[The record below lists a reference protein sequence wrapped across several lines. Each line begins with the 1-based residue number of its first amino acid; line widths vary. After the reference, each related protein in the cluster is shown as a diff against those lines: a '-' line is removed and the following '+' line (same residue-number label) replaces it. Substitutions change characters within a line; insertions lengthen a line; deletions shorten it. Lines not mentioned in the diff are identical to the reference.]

1 MSLQLA
7 LALTML
13 VGLPLMLLAVGVL
26 AQAVQLSRRASSVT
40 DPADAEL
47 SALASASVDELV
59 LELHHT
65 IEDLRG
71 QLISQRSTLEGLLSD
86 AAMRRTEALAPA
98 VAPLAFQ
105 PAPVEMTA
113 YQPSMGAPIDLH
125 RAVQQLTA
133 EGLSDRAIA
142 RRLHVGLEE
151 VRLVRS
157 NPGPE
162 QW

>member
-26 AQAVQLSRRASSVT
+26 AQAMQLSRRTGAA

-47 SALASASVDELV
+47 NALASASVDELV

-71 QLISQRSTLEGLLSD
+71 QLISQRSTLQGLLSD
-86 AAMRRTEALAPA
+86 AAMRRSEALAPA
-98 VAPLAFQ
+98 AAPISFQ
-105 PAPVEMTA
+105 PAPLEAPA
-113 YQPSMGAPIDLH
+113 YQPSMTPPADLH

-157 NPGPE
+157 NPGTS